1 MRVLGPLT
9 VLSELFE
16 AGVSLYFDGVLLF
29 GWSQAVVVTSHS
41 RKHSVLCEWLLVVES
56 DLVCH

>member
-29 GWSQAVVVTSHS
+29 GKSQAVVVTSH
-41 RKHSVLCEWLLVVES
+41 RGKHSVFCEWPLVVGS
-56 DLVCH
+56 DSVTL